1 MLDRSTLIVIFSS
14 ALVAILSVLQTTRV
28 VIPISIISAGL
39 NVGDTL
45 FHEIG
50 HSIFA
55 WLFGVPGIPAIFT
68 LFNSD
73 TAGGVTL
80 MWGRQIL
87 LQVLSLSGLVY
98 LCYWLRKNN
107 SPFFLYTL
115 IFTISI
121 FILSITEYYQLVINY
136 MGHGFSI
143 LMGGFFLF
151 RAWMNIQVR
160 HGFERWLNGLFGV
173 FLIFDN
179 FLFSFELVF
188 DSVKRWDY
196 SQNMSVIG
204 HHDFVKIATQLNLI
218 DVQAIAWFTMFL
230 SVSTALVATLF
241 AAKYKLQTS

>member
-14 ALVAILSVLQTTRV
+14 ALVAILSVLPATRD

-55 WLFGVPGIPAIFT
+55 WLFGVPSIPAIFT
-68 LFNSD
+68 LFHTD

-80 MWGRQIL
+80 MWDRLIS
-87 LQVLSLSGLVY
+87 LQMLSLSGLGY
-98 LCYWLRKNN
+98 LCYWLRSNY
-107 SPFFLYTL
+107 SPFFVYAL
-115 IFTISI
+115 IFSVSI
-121 FILSITEYYQLVINY
+121 FILSISGYYQLVINY
-136 MGHGFSI
+136 MGHGCSI

-160 HGFERWLNGLFGV
+160 HAFERWLNGLFGV

-196 SQNMSVIG
+196 SRNMSVIG

-218 DVQAIAWFTMFL
+218 DVQIIAWFTMFL
-230 SVSTALVATLF
+230 SVSTVLVATIL
-241 AAKYKLQTS
+241 AAKFKELY